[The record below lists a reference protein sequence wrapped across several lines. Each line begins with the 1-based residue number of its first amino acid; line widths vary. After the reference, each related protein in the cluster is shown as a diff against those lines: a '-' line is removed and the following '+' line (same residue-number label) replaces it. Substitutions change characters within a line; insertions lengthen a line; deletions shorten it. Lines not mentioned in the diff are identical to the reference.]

1 MAKKRF
7 RLPVKHYPGAPV
19 HTVSGAA
26 PWRDDI
32 TGDHPQ
38 LAAMLQRYYYLFLVS
53 IGLSFMAL
61 AFAFNSPAAIWQGML
76 KIMFSPA
83 NLLTDYIQLANPGAT
98 LFNVGLMTLFTISNI
113 RLNKLPVS
121 GSIIAGIFTMIGFS
135 FFGKNLYNTLPII
148 LGVFLYAKLVGQ
160 PFGEYVLHSMF
171 GTALS
176 PLVSA
181 FSFSLGFSLP
191 VGMALGI
198 AAGLLV
204 GLIIVPLSLRFL
216 HFHKGYSLYNI
227 GFTAG
232 IIGMFFMAVLRGFG
246 IEVQAVSILSE
257 GRNLPFALMLT
268 VIFLWIFL
276 IGLRVNHWKLKGYT
290 RLFGMPGVLPTD
302 FLAERGFG
310 VTLINMALLGMLS
323 IGYVLLMGGELNG
336 PVIGGIFTVVGF
348 GAYGKHLRNVLP
360 VIAGVT
366 IANLF
371 NIHETSASF
380 TIIAALFGTTLAPIA
395 GRYGVIA
402 GIVAGFL
409 HMSLVTNVGFL
420 HAGMNL
426 YNNGFSGGFVAALLV
441 PLLDTIAQLRQAR
454 KNPDN

>member
-1 MAKKRF
+1 MRKNRF
-7 RLPVKHYPGAPV
+7 RLPVKHYPGAPIR
-19 HTVSGAA
+19 TTGTAA

-32 TGDHPQ
+32 TGDHPEI
-38 LAAMLQRYYYLFLVS
+38 AAMLYRNYYLFLIS

-76 KIMFSPA
+76 TILFSPA

-98 LFNVGLMTLFTISNI
+98 LFNVGLMTLFTVSNI

-181 FSFSLGFSLP
+181 FSFSLGFPLP
-191 VGMALGI
+191 LGVALGI
-198 AAGLLV
+198 VSGLFV

-216 HFHKGYSLYNI
+216 QFHKGYSLYNI

-246 IEVQAVSILSE
+246 MEVPVVSILSH
-257 GRNLPFALMLT
+257 GQQPAVFADAYWRSLLS
-268 VIFLWIFL
+268 IFL
-276 IGLRVNHWKLKGYT
+276 IGLRVSNWH
-290 RLFGMPGVLPTD
+290 F
-302 FLAERGFG
+302 RGF
-310 VTLINMALLGMLS
+310 TA
-323 IGYVLLMGGELNG
+323 
-336 PVIGGIFTVVGF
+336 
-348 GAYGKHLRNVLP
+348 AY
-360 VIAGVT
+360 
-366 IANLF
+366 
-371 NIHETSASF
+371 SACPAHCRPTF
-380 TIIAALFGTTLAPIA
+380 WHCADLA
-395 GRYGVIA
+395 
-402 GIVAGFL
+402 
-409 HMSLVTNVGFL
+409 
-420 HAGMNL
+420 
-426 YNNGFSGGFVAALLV
+426 
-441 PLLDTIAQLRQAR
+441 
-454 KNPDN
+454 

>member
-1 MAKKRF
+1 MAKRRF
-7 RLPVKHYPGAPV
+7 KLPVKHYPGAPI
-19 HTVSGAA
+19 HTTGGPA

-32 TGDHPQ
+32 SGDHPEI
-38 LAAMLQRYYYLFLVS
+38 AAILHRYYYLFLIS
-53 IGLSFMAL
+53 IGASFMAL
-61 AFAFNSPAAIWQGML
+61 AFAFNSPAEIWQGML
-76 KIMFSPA
+76 KILFSPA

-113 RLNKLPVS
+113 RLNKLPVT

-148 LGVFLYAKLVGQ
+148 LGVFLYAKIVGQ

-198 AAGLLV
+198 ASGLFA

-232 IIGMFFMAVLRGFG
+232 IIGMFFMAVLNGFG
-246 IEVQAVSILSE
+246 MEVKAVSILSK
-257 GRNLPFALMLT
+257 GRNLPFTLMLAT
-268 VIFLWIFL
+268 LFLWIFL
-276 IGLRVNHWKLKGYT
+276 IGLRVNHWKLKGYA
-290 RLFGMPGVLPTD
+290 RLCRMSGVLPTD

-310 VTLINMALLGMLS
+310 VTLINMSLLGILS
-323 IGYVLLMGGELNG
+323 VGYVLVMGGELNG

-348 GAYGKHLRNVLP
+348 GAYGKHIKNVLP
-360 VIAGVT
+360 VAAGVT
-366 IANLF
+366 LANLL
-371 NIHETSASF
+371 NVHEISESF
-380 TIIAALFGTTLAPIA
+380 TLIAALFGTTLAPIA
-395 GRYGVIA
+395 GRYGIIA
-402 GIVAGFL
+402 GVIAGFL
-409 HMSLVTNVGFL
+409 HMALVTNVGFL

-426 YNNGFSGGFVAALLV
+426 YNNGFSGGFVAALLY
-441 PLLDTIAQLRQAR
+441 PLLDTLDQVRQVR
-454 KNPDN
+454 KQ